1 MITDKAI
8 TICLLEVLKEYSD
21 EENVMTMKD
30 ILTKMNILYGLKPD
44 RRTVYSAMSLLTD
57 LGYDIS
63 LYEEN
68 KEGYYLRSRDI
79 ESSEVLL
86 LCDAVYSF
94 PFISARQSEQLIKKL
109 QSQVSVHKRK
119 RYRHLKLV
127 NRERKTDNKQVFL
140 NIEELDEAISLKK
153 KVSFTYLKYDLGKN
167 LIPRRERKYI
177 VNPYQMVYMNEHYY
191 LVCNYC
197 GYNDT
202 SFYKIDRMRD
212 IEILE
217 EDIDRPLESN
227 KEIENAIYA
236 FAGEPEEVIMHCS
249 KYVIDDV
256 IDKFG
261 VSVRIENKDEETFE
275 ARVKVS
281 PKGMKYWAMQYMQYV
296 EVIQPQWLRDE
307 IVEVIKE
314 NRYINNF

>member
-21 EENVMTMKD
+21 EENIMTMKD

-44 RRTVYSAMSLLTD
+44 RRTVYSAMSLLND

-63 LYEEN
+63 LYDEN

-79 ESSEVLL
+79 ESSEILL

-212 IEILE
+212 IEILQ

-261 VSVRIENKDEETFE
+261 ASVSLTNKDDETFV

-307 IVEVIKE
+307 IVEIVKN
-314 NRYINNF
+314 NRYL

>member
-21 EENVMTMKD
+21 EENIMTMKD

-44 RRTVYSAMSLLTD
+44 RRTVYSAMSLLND

-63 LYEEN
+63 LYDEN

-79 ESSEVLL
+79 ESSEILL

-212 IEILE
+212 IEILRE
-217 EDIDRPLESN
+217 EIDRPLESN

-261 VSVRIENKDEETFE
+261 ASVSLTNKDDETFV

-307 IVEVIKE
+307 IVEIVKN
-314 NRYINNF
+314 NRYL

>member
-21 EENVMTMKD
+21 EENIMTMKD
-30 ILTKMNILYGLKPD
+30 ILAKMNILYGLKPD
-44 RRTVYSAMSLLTD
+44 RRTVYSAMSLLID

-63 LYEEN
+63 LYDEN
-68 KEGYYLRSRDI
+68 REGYYLRSRDI

-119 RYRHLKLV
+119 RYRHLRLV

-153 KVSFTYLKYDLGKN
+153 KVSFTYLRYDLDKN

-212 IEILE
+212 IEILR
-217 EDIDRPLESN
+217 EDIDRPLESS
-227 KEIENAIYA
+227 KEIDNAIYA
-236 FAGEPEEVIMHCS
+236 FAGEPEEVIMYCS
-249 KYVIDDV
+249 RHIIDDV

-261 VSVRIENKDEETFE
+261 ASVSLADKDEETFI

-307 IVEVIKE
+307 IVEIVKN
-314 NRYINNF
+314 NRYL

>member
-21 EENVMTMKD
+21 EENIMTMKD

-44 RRTVYSAMSLLTD
+44 RRTVYSAMSLLND

-63 LYEEN
+63 LYDEN

-79 ESSEVLL
+79 ESSEILL

-167 LIPRRERKYI
+167 LIPRRERKYT

-212 IEILE
+212 IEILQ

-261 VSVRIENKDEETFE
+261 ASVSLTNKDDETFV

-296 EVIQPQWLRDE
+296 EVIQPQWLRNE
-307 IVEVIKE
+307 IVEIVKN
-314 NRYINNF
+314 NRYL

>member
-21 EENVMTMKD
+21 EENIMTMKD

-44 RRTVYSAMSLLTD
+44 RRTVYSAMSLLND

-63 LYEEN
+63 LYDEN

-79 ESSEVLL
+79 ESSEILL

-212 IEILE
+212 IEILRE
-217 EDIDRPLESN
+217 NIDRPLEN
-227 KEIENAIYA
+227 NNEIENAIYA

-261 VSVRIENKDEETFE
+261 ASVSLTNKDDETFV

-307 IVEVIKE
+307 IVEIVKN
-314 NRYINNF
+314 NRYL

>member
-1 MITDKAI
+1 
-8 TICLLEVLKEYSD
+8 
-21 EENVMTMKD
+21 
-30 ILTKMNILYGLKPD
+30 
-44 RRTVYSAMSLLTD
+44 
-57 LGYDIS
+57 
-63 LYEEN
+63 
-68 KEGYYLRSRDI
+68 
-79 ESSEVLL
+79 
-86 LCDAVYSF
+86 
-94 PFISARQSEQLIKKL
+94 
-109 QSQVSVHKRK
+109 
-119 RYRHLKLV
+119 
-127 NRERKTDNKQVFL
+127 
-140 NIEELDEAISLKK
+140 
-153 KVSFTYLKYDLGKN
+153 
-167 LIPRRERKYI
+167 
-177 VNPYQMVYMNEHYY
+177 MNEHYY

-212 IEILE
+212 IEILR
-217 EDIDRPLESN
+217 EDIDRPLENN

-261 VSVRIENKDEETFE
+261 ASVSLTNKDDETFV

-307 IVEVIKE
+307 IVEIVKN
-314 NRYINNF
+314 NRYL

>member
-21 EENVMTMKD
+21 EENIMSMKD

-109 QSQVSVHKRK
+109 QNQVSVHKRK

-249 KYVIDDV
+249 KNVIDDV

-261 VSVRIENKDEETFE
+261 VSVSLVNKDEETFV

-307 IVEVIKE
+307 IVEIIKN
-314 NRYINNF
+314 NRYL

>member
-21 EENVMTMKD
+21 EENIMTMKD

-44 RRTVYSAMSLLTD
+44 RRTVYSAMSLLND

-63 LYEEN
+63 LYDEN

-79 ESSEVLL
+79 ESSEILL

-212 IEILE
+212 IEILR
-217 EDIDRPLESN
+217 EDIDRPLENN

-261 VSVRIENKDEETFE
+261 ASVSLTNKDDETFV

-307 IVEVIKE
+307 IVEIVKN
-314 NRYINNF
+314 NRYL

>member
-21 EENVMTMKD
+21 EENIMTMKD

-44 RRTVYSAMSLLTD
+44 RRTVYSAMSLLND

-63 LYEEN
+63 LYDEN

-79 ESSEVLL
+79 ESSEILL

-212 IEILE
+212 IEILR

-261 VSVRIENKDEETFE
+261 ASVSLTNKDDETFV

-307 IVEVIKE
+307 IVEIVKN
-314 NRYINNF
+314 NRYL

>member
-21 EENVMTMKD
+21 EENIMTMKD

-44 RRTVYSAMSLLTD
+44 RRTVYSAMYLLND

-63 LYEEN
+63 FYDEN

-79 ESSEVLL
+79 ESSEILL

-212 IEILE
+212 IEILQ

-261 VSVRIENKDEETFE
+261 ASVSLTNKDDETFV

-307 IVEVIKE
+307 IVEIVKN
-314 NRYINNF
+314 NRYL

>member
-21 EENVMTMKD
+21 EENIMTMKD

-44 RRTVYSAMSLLTD
+44 RRTVYSAMSLLND

-63 LYEEN
+63 LYDEN

-79 ESSEVLL
+79 ESSEILL

-140 NIEELDEAISLKK
+140 NIEELDEAITLKK

-212 IEILE
+212 IEILR

-261 VSVRIENKDEETFE
+261 ASVSLTNKDDETFV

-307 IVEVIKE
+307 IVEIVKN
-314 NRYINNF
+314 NRYL